1 MVWLPEA
8 EGKKTFVNMFTRF
21 DRIHERDGRTDG
33 RTGGHHTKAWAAM
46 MYSIAGQKRN
56 LNAQDIDETEMF
68 TFLFETKPKAS
79 KIDLETK
86 T

>member
-1 MVWLPEA
+1 
-8 EGKKTFVNMFTRF
+8 MFTRF

-33 RTGGHHTKAWAAM
+33 QVGTTRRHGLLLC
-46 MYSIAGQKRN
+46 IASRGKKRN

-86 T
+86 TWRSRPHAWRIRQL

>member
-1 MVWLPEA
+1 
-8 EGKKTFVNMFTRF
+8 MFTRF

-33 RTGGHHTKAWAAM
+33 RTGGHHTKAWAAI

-86 T
+86 TWRSRPHAWRIRQL